1 MPILRQLTAI
11 MQIVMIVLLAI
22 VAVAVLIIFWF
33 KKVKKP
39 SNTEEDVT
47 NYSNLK
53 REDSI
58 DYVKFDYIDDDMIVT
73 NKGTEFHGIIQCMGF
88 NYYSSNPSEQ
98 KRAHDG
104 YLSFINVIND
114 DHIVYRQYTKTV
126 DLEDMLADYQKAFD
140 RIEGEL
146 FFASQDF
153 DNIQAE
159 YNNERAKVMSLNTTM
174 DEQME
179 LIYLNELNAL
189 NEKMTILDWQRQH
202 VKDNIQYAKMV
213 CDHTA
218 PERVETYIFSWKYD
232 PLVGAELTDEQIYQ
246 KAIRELDRMANT
258 YIHALSNAGV
268 SAVRVKTMQLRQM
281 YRRHFHP
288 YTSNMYK
295 AYEVEASNFYT
306 DVTTAPAFTEA
317 DYAYAEQAGTL
328 DEVYAA
334 QDKLRREGKPAD
346 SLPYDKLLAYGRG
359 EDEDNNR
366 LSGEEISIRAEEV
379 TNRFKKMEEKRE
391 KEKSKKHRKKT
402 SDEQQQWNTIDFS
415 SSFDFKE

>member
-11 MQIVMIVLLAI
+11 MEIVMIVLLVI
-22 VAVAVLIIFWF
+22 IAVAVLIIFWF

-39 SNTEEDVT
+39 SNTEEDLT

-58 DYVKFDYIDDDMIVT
+58 DYIKFDVIEDDMIVT

-174 DEQME
+174 DEQRE

-213 CDHTA
+213 CDHTS
-218 PERVETYIFSWKYD
+218 PETVETYIFSWRYD

-246 KAIRELDRMANT
+246 KAIKELERKANT

-288 YTSNMYK
+288 YTSNLYK
-295 AYEVEASNFYT
+295 AYEVEASNFYK
-306 DVTTAPAFTEA
+306 DVTTAAAFTEA
-317 DYAYAEQAGTL
+317 DYAYAEQEGTL
-328 DEVYAA
+328 QEVYAA
-334 QDKLRREGKPAD
+334 QDKLKREGKRED
-346 SLPYDKLLAYGRG
+346 SLTYDKLLAYGRG
-359 EDEDNNR
+359 EDEECKR

-379 TNRFKKMEEKRE
+379 TNRFKKMEAEG
-391 KEKSKKHRKKT
+391 EKSKRHRKKT
-402 SDEQQQWNTIDFS
+402 SDEQQQWNNIDFS